1 MKNGTAGESGIV
13 RGTAPAA
20 RQLGRVAVAVAFLG
34 WIRFNLQKGIDNSL
48 DAKLQRAREAAE
60 SARAG
65 DEATRIQ
72 STLGCA

>member
-1 MKNGTAGESGIV
+1 VDLVDLVES
-13 RGTAPAA
+13 
-20 RQLGRVAVAVAFLG
+20 
-34 WIRFNLQKGIDNSL
+34 FNLQKGIDNSL